1 MRQFN
6 AGLAALLLGLVIL
19 GLINPGAVKLG
30 PVDLGPVKLGPVG
43 ISQGGFARTAL
54 ADGLPATAPA
64 AQDQGVIRLANPASV
79 HCEHH
84 GGRLTIREDDS
95 GSVGLCTLPNG
106 VVCEEW
112 DFFRGECG
120 PGDHIGTTETPEA
133 DKPKDN

>member
-1 MRQFN
+1 MRQIY
-6 AGLAALLLGLVIL
+6 ARLAALLLGLFIL
-19 GLINPGAVKLG
+19 GLVDTGPGDVGPLSVSPVNLG
-30 PVDLGPVKLGPVG
+30 P
-43 ISQGGFARTAL
+43 GGFARTAL
-54 ADGLPATAPA
+54 ADGLPGTVPATSG
-64 AQDQGVIRLANPASV
+64 QEVIQIANPASI

-120 PGDHIGTTETPEA
+120 PGAPVSTTETPEA
-133 DKPKDN
+133 DKPENN